1 VAKQKKPKDPVV
13 EQLEAI
19 KRLLALS
26 VIASGVKANSVA
38 KVLGVSKA
46 TVSGMVPARLIKK

>member
-1 VAKQKKPKDPVV
+1 MAKKPNDPVV

-19 KRLLALS
+19 KRLLVLS
-26 VIASGVKANSVA
+26 VIVSGVKASKVA

-46 TVSGMVPARLIKK
+46 TVSGMVPARLINK